1 MADEKEV
8 KGSAEK
14 EIKKSEIETNKITMD
29 FDLEF
34 AQSNDEKKKTKP
46 RFMAV
51 PYTLYPEMRQAY
63 DRKVKRQQPVLDIFE
78 RQFREIKRELTILD
92 LESDIASHKR
102 EYLANLV
109 EEFSGQFLFD
119 LPPQTKANSLRR
131 RHFKP

>member
-14 EIKKSEIETNKITMD
+14 ETQKSEIETNNITID

-34 AQSNDEKKKTKP
+34 APSNDEKKKTKP

-63 DRKVKRQQPVLDIFE
+63 DMKVKRQQPVLDIFE

-92 LESDIASHKR
+92 LESDIALHQR
-102 EYLANLV
+102 EFLANQV
-109 EEFSGQFLFD
+109 EEFSCQFLFD
-119 LPPQTKANSLRR
+119 LPQTKANSLRR